1 MIDLDT
7 EAAFRSMVVYPFSQ
21 DVDMARESGEFQIS
35 ELLKITAQN
44 KYAAAVAAFEVV
56 DNAHMLDLPPKW
68 GTRKAA
74 VQAMMALSRDVVQF
88 DFISDE
94 QREKLEAELQ
104 ISTHRDSAEALFRG
118 SPASA
123 PVLADSEDDL
133 DEIGEIID
141 ERMEGGADEVAEESP
156 DSDSDSDSE
165 SGDDD
170 AADEDEDLDDGDDD
184 D

>member
-1 MIDLDT
+1 
-7 EAAFRSMVVYPFSQ
+7 
-21 DVDMARESGEFQIS
+21 
-35 ELLKITAQN
+35 
-44 KYAAAVAAFEVV
+44 
-56 DNAHMLDLPPKW
+56 
-68 GTRKAA
+68 
-74 VQAMMALSRDVVQF
+74 MMALSRDVVQF

-141 ERMEGGADEVAEESP
+141 ERMEGGADEVAEDASE
-156 DSDSDSDSE
+156 SDSDSDSE

>member
-1 MIDLDT
+1 MIELDI
-7 EAAFRSMVVYPFSQ
+7 EAAFYSVVVYPFSQ

-44 KYAAAVAAFEVV
+44 KYATAVAAFEVV

-68 GTRKAA
+68 ATRKAA
-74 VQAMMALSRDVVQF
+74 VQAMMALSRDVVRF

-94 QREKLEAELQ
+94 QRKKLEAELQ
-104 ISTHRDSAEALFRG
+104 VNTHRNSAEALFRG
-118 SPASA
+118 SPTSA
-123 PVLADSEDDL
+123 PVAADSEDDL

-141 ERMEGGADEVAEESP
+141 ERMEGGADEVAEDVSE
-156 DSDSDSDSE
+156 SDSE
-165 SGDDD
+165 SESDSDDD
-170 AADEDEDLDDGDDD
+170 DTADEDLDDGDDD

>member
-1 MIDLDT
+1 
-7 EAAFRSMVVYPFSQ
+7 
-21 DVDMARESGEFQIS
+21 MARESGEFQIS

-56 DNAHMLDLPPKW
+56 DTAHMLDLPPKW

-74 VQAMMALSRDVVQF
+74 VQAMMALSRDVVRF

-104 ISTHRDSAEALFRG
+104 INTHRDSAEALFRG

-141 ERMEGGADEVAEESP
+141 ERMEDSADEVAEDVSESE
-156 DSDSDSDSE
+156 SDSD

-170 AADEDEDLDDGDDD
+170 AADEDEDLDDGEDDG
-184 D
+184 